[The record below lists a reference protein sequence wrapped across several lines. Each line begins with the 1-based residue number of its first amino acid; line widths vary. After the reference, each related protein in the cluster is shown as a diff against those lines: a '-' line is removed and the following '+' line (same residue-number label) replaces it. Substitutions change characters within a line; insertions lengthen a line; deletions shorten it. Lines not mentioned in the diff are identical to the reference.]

1 MQTVNISGF
10 GPMNFPDEMSK
21 EEIQAAIDNDI
32 YPKLQQ
38 AKEKPDTGFT
48 GAMKS
53 SFAKMKGE
61 AALTAGKV
69 GLINPDT
76 AENFHQEQEA
86 EAKRV
91 FKPTEEGW
99 LQAPWQNFKETLGGS
114 LPYMAAP
121 LVAGGIGTAAA
132 GAAPAVLGG
141 TLLGAGLGTL
151 GAFGAGA
158 AQFTGSNLA
167 RQMDEGKS
175 YQDADVANAA
185 LAALPQSALDT
196 LSLHMIPGISR
207 IFGQAGKKIT
217 QAEAKR
223 IAEQG
228 LLATTGSW
236 ALKTG
241 KTMGI
246 EGGTEAAQQVFER
259 LQAHLSLTD
268 EKAKQEYFDNFIGGA
283 VLGGVLGGFGHMVSR
298 PEVMPNKPEVEGGQL
313 QEGFLNPPEGGIP
326 PAPPAG
332 TPPAGQ
338 FLNSEEARFAEQQRR
353 LNKLGEGAPVAP
365 EAALPSNVN
374 PVTPSQV
381 PPRIPTAPLQADQM
395 ARRIDE
401 HAKLLQQA
409 QNEPV
414 AAQRQALEAK
424 AAQLIGEQQSG
435 VPAAQLLSMQP
446 LSLTEARQVVG
457 MAQNGFQHPM
467 LGSQEVNPSEL
478 HIVPHPSTPNAFA
491 IEQRGVPEAYRTRE
505 QAPQPMTAAQAT
517 QRIEEAK
524 PAERDVARQQDE
536 QGRQAMITRAM
547 QNIEARNGVASPQE
561 AETLRAAGLGQPY
574 NRIDPNLAPKGTV
587 DQQLTDATGIQLQN
601 RPRESGSVGAAQTSA
616 QQAADQQQQQQMNAA
631 QESRGW
637 EERAAARQAEQ
648 ASPIPESTA
657 PAAPDPRAVID
668 AYNTPPA
675 LRSAAQVALLN
686 IAKNRINPSDLSA
699 LQMVGEEGASLP
711 HTMERI
717 QRQLGS
723 PEAPAAKVES
733 TPEQQTVMS
742 ALETTGSMRTA
753 EQTSLVNKA
762 RELLGEDEVKKLEK
776 TARQRKARRTKYSL
790 AEESTVPE
798 ENRAKT
804 EEAGKKLV
812 AALKRFGLE
821 RVGLRIVKSILDG
834 AAEASF
840 ANRIINIAMNV
851 NDPMG
856 VMRHEAIHALKEM
869 GAFTDAEW
877 KMLTDQARNKWIKEY
892 ISPKRMEE
900 YQQVYAE
907 ENGNL
912 DGFDEYIAE
921 EAIADAFRDHGNIAG
936 APRTLMNRIASLL
949 KAIRNAFNGQGFKT
963 AEDIFRGIER
973 GEFKPD
979 SWKATPED
987 RVQARE
993 YERVNGIAPYLSE
1006 GQLAVPATGVRYA
1019 IKGSYTDKQIQK
1031 KNAKLKT
1038 EGEYGNHPVFG
1049 IPMNANGTVTLYV
1062 PTNGEMARRI
1072 ANEKKLF
1079 GDTPESNRIYLTNES
1094 DGQAVMKNP
1103 GVIAHRMDGANVLV
1117 QVDPSWLELE
1127 AEHAD
1132 GRKDFSIVI
1141 AEGNAFAKKMAQT
1154 KMFTLF
1160 ADRNKG
1166 ISKTATFNSI
1176 GNGITKGVD
1185 AYRAMSTKEQAA
1197 RLKQAKD
1204 LLRAEHNVGI
1214 LLTENGKLQKSRL
1227 GEFNLKQDGNS
1238 IASMGL
1244 GLASAQKIN
1253 DKLSTCINSARCE
1266 GLCLGE
1272 TSGQNLL
1279 YGGEGSF
1286 RAGPRLSQYLKTEAM
1301 VMHPEEFGIA
1311 LYAEIESLRKWAA
1324 KETGTESVK
1333 VEESDKKVKV
1343 PKQVYEPAIRLNVT
1357 SDFPPPVFESIIHA
1371 FSSPEKRVNF
1381 YDYTKLNTKSIGDN
1395 HHLTY
1400 SSTGALQRVGN
1411 KVVGLARS
1419 KSGEVTTPNWDDMQ
1433 KKLDRGFN
1441 VAMAFSDKKHMP
1453 KFVVDEKSGKKYQVW
1468 NGDLYDARYLD
1479 PKREDGVGMIV
1490 GLTNKDRTGNPAE
1503 SPVRH
1508 NGFFVAYNPKTDGDT
1523 VTIEDQEKL
1532 AKEAEKTLPPVE
1544 HKVGMPGKAK
1554 YSLAQQKKIMGE
1566 ASWSKDRINKLI
1578 NEYAYTNDEADT
1590 KAYATF
1596 MSPQQLL
1603 NISTNKKY
1611 QKDVLEKENKP
1622 LDTDKLTSYGYP
1634 MWIDVNP
1641 DSFGGGRI
1649 TATGHEGRHR
1659 MMALRDVGV
1668 DKVPVVIKYGRRQ
1681 RDAKPIKQMLIDR
1694 QNTGHEGSYVENMIP
1709 ISYKYAKELNEVFGN
1724 PDAQVRFS
1732 LAHHNTPAFK
1742 NYFDGSK
1749 IVNEDGSPFV
1759 LYHGT
1764 GSDIHHF
1771 IPSEDGMMGRGIYM
1785 SGDSDYASHYANH
1798 KENGNV
1804 VPVYASIK
1812 NPYYIERDPK
1822 AKNKYMA
1829 SPFVSGFVDKDNI
1842 FGGRR
1847 VMDLSGNQIRNAFKK
1862 AGYDGIVLR
1871 DATHPFIEVVAFDA
1885 PQIKSAIS
1893 NTGKYG
1899 KDKKIR
1905 YSLTQSTPQV
1915 SAGKAMV
1922 NAVSDM
1928 YDSIRDGNARTS
1940 WRNGWVDSN
1949 SSLAKALS
1957 PNPLFNHAD
1966 GTLRADMINHAKAQT
1981 INFVRN
1987 ALLTGQPIVNNDGT
2001 LGVHITDK
2009 NLSTAVKKADSLNAE
2024 AQRLGYTDGRHMVA
2038 EVARALRGEDILQE
2052 DVARR
2057 AKAQQDLADARNM
2070 FTQVRGMPMNQTRA
2084 NIFNQIKE
2092 MRRKAQQELKLNREK
2107 MVKPADI
2114 AQAHSTL
2121 QAVPQIQEVLD
2132 IWKDVNDSLIDLW
2145 HTVGLLDVTRADE
2158 LKSHKNYVPLFKS
2171 ADDLEETDYFQGS
2184 GTGLKSTANLQ
2195 KLKGGTHKTNIW
2207 ENVDKHFARMIA
2219 NAYENQSRRI
2229 AIQQLGALNLATITN
2244 DPNDKRINLKFK
2256 IDGKDVN
2263 AIAHNPNDVAGFQM
2277 MQYELNPV
2285 MKMFSGATKLLRI
2298 GALVNPMFWIK
2309 QLIRDPIHASLV
2321 AGTGIVTPFQSAAH
2335 FFSILANKSEGAKV
2349 LARHGVI
2356 GQYDSTV
2363 SIHEYLDNVGKAHA
2377 PTGNMSKLMSK
2388 VMEIHE
2394 ASDAATRVAIY
2405 EQVKKKALAEGK
2417 SEEDAT
2423 NFAVFKARESINFA
2437 VHGNSPILRNLR
2449 MMVPFLSAQI
2459 TSLDTVYRALT
2470 GKNLSPDEKAE
2481 AKAMFISRA
2490 LMLTALSVAYAA
2502 MYQDDD
2508 EYKKLP
2514 DYVRDNN
2521 WLIPTTDETGR
2532 KTFIKIPTPFEVGFL
2547 FKTLPEAS
2555 IRYLSQN
2562 STGKEV
2568 IASYL
2573 GGLIHNLPANGIPV
2587 PQVIKPALET
2597 ITNFSFFNMAP
2608 IESLGDQ
2615 GLATNMRGRNA
2626 TEFSRM
2632 LSTMGLDK
2640 LGLSPVNIDYIAQ
2653 GYLGELGIFSLVA
2666 ASQMADA
2673 TTGKQSP
2680 TLNSEQMTFLKSFMT
2695 DPAVQ
2700 KGVSDFYN
2708 VDHAARQ
2715 IVTSFNN
2722 LKKTGRLDEAQK
2734 MLDEPETKQAIFG
2747 EKALRKFSENMTKLR
2762 NQIEFVKNSKDL
2774 TPDQKRD
2781 QVNLLNDKFDQM
2793 AQQGYQ
2799 FAKSVGL
2806 EKSFSMR

>member
-1 MQTVNISGF
+1 MAKRAQLFDGTILE
-10 GPMNFPDEMSK
+10 FPDDTEDSVIDKAAK
-21 EEIQAAIDNDI
+21 EATLEINRS
-32 YPKLQQ
+32 
-38 AKEKPDTGFT
+38 KEKPDTGFT

-53 SFAKMKGE
+53 SFEKMKGE

-69 GLINPDT
+69 GLINPET
-76 AENFHQEQEA
+76 AEKFHQEKED

-99 LQAPWQNFKETLGGS
+99 MQAPWQNFKETLGGS

-121 LVAGGIGTAAA
+121 LIAGGLGTAAA

-141 TLLGAGLGTL
+141 TVLGAGLGTL

-241 KTMGI
+241 GTMTM
-246 EGGTEAAQQVFER
+246 EGATEAAQQVFER
-259 LQAHLSLTD
+259 LQAPLSLTD
-268 EKAKQEYFDNFIGGA
+268 EKARQEYFDNFVGGA

-298 PEVMPNKPEVEGGQL
+298 PEIIPNKPEVEGGQL
-313 QEGFLNPPEGGIP
+313 QQGWLNPPEGGIP
-326 PAPPAG
+326 PAAPPAG

-338 FLNSEEARFAEQQRR
+338 FLTSGEARLAEQQRR
-353 LNKLGEGAPVAP
+353 LNALGEGAPAAP
-365 EAALPSNVN
+365 EAALPSNEN
-374 PVTPSQV
+374 PVTASQV
-381 PPRIPTAPLQADQM
+381 PPRISAPPLIPSMM
-395 ARRIDE
+395 AQRIDE

-414 AAQRQALEAK
+414 AAQRQALEAQ
-424 AAQLIGEQQSG
+424 AAQAIGEQHAG
-435 VPAAQLLSMQP
+435 VPAAKMLSLQP
-446 LSLTEARQVVG
+446 LNLTEARQVIG

-467 LGSQEVNPSEL
+467 LGNQEVNPSEL
-478 HIVPHPSTPNAFA
+478 HIVPHPSIQGAFA

-574 NRIDPNLAPKGTV
+574 NRIDPNLAPKGTI

-601 RPRESGSVGAAQTSA
+601 QPRESGSVGSAQTAA
-616 QQAADQQQQQQMNAA
+616 QQAADQQHQQQMNAA
-631 QESRGW
+631 QEVRGW
-637 EERAAARQAEQ
+637 DERAAARQAEQ
-648 ASPIPESTA
+648 NAPLPEKAT

-686 IAKNRINPSDLSA
+686 IAKNQINPSDLSA

-733 TPEQQTVMS
+733 TPEQHTVMS

-776 TARQRKARRTKYSL
+776 TARQRKARRAKYSL

-798 ENRAKT
+798 ENKAKT

-840 ANRIINIAMNV
+840 ANRIISIAMNV

-877 KMLTDQARNKWIKEY
+877 KMLTDQARNKWIKSY
-892 ISPKRMEE
+892 INPQRMEE
-900 YQQVYAE
+900 YQKVYAE

-912 DGFDEYIAE
+912 DGFDDYIAE
-921 EAIADAFRDHGNIAG
+921 EAIADAFRDYGNIAG
-936 APRTLMNRIASLL
+936 APRTLMNRISNLL
-949 KAIRNAFNGQGFKT
+949 KAIRNAFNGQGFRT

-987 RVQARE
+987 HVQARE
-993 YERVNGIAPYLSE
+993 YERVNGIAPYLSD
-1006 GQLAVPATGVRYA
+1006 GQLAVPVTGARYS
-1019 IKGSYTDKQIQK
+1019 IKPAYKDKDI
-1031 KNAKLKT
+1031 AK
-1038 EGEYGNHPVFG
+1038 GDRNHPVFG
-1049 IPMNANGTVTLYV
+1049 LPMNKNGTITLYV
-1062 PTNGEMARRI
+1062 PTNGDMARRI
-1072 ANEKKLF
+1072 MREKKLF

-1094 DGQAVMKNP
+1094 DGQAVMNNP
-1103 GVIAHRMDGANVLV
+1103 GAIAHRMDGANVLV

-1127 AEHAD
+1127 AEHPD

-1141 AEGNAFAKKMAQT
+1141 AEGKAFAKKMAQT

-1160 ADRNKG
+1160 ADRNVG
-1166 ISKTATFNSI
+1166 ISQEATLKSI
-1176 GNGITKGVD
+1176 GNDITKGVE
-1185 AYRAMSTKEQAA
+1185 AYRAMSPAEQRA
-1197 RLKQAKD
+1197 RLKQAKAI
-1204 LLRAEHNVGI
+1204 LRSEHNVGT
-1214 LLTENGKLQKSRL
+1214 LLSENGKLQKTRL

-1253 DKLSTCINSARCE
+1253 DKLSTCPQASRCE

-1301 VMHPEEFGIA
+1301 VMNPEEFGIA

-1324 KETGTESVK
+1324 RSTGTESVS
-1333 VEESDKKVKV
+1333 VEGQKKKVKV
-1343 PKQVYEPAIRLNVT
+1343 PKQVYEPAVRLNVT
-1357 SDFPPPVFESIIHA
+1357 SDFPPDTFASIIH
-1371 FSSPEKRVNF
+1371 SLPDVNF
-1381 YDYTKLNTKSIGDN
+1381 YDYTKLATNSIGDN

-1400 SSTGALQRVGN
+1400 SSTGALQRIGN
-1411 KVVGLARS
+1411 KIVGLART
-1419 KSGEVTTPNWDDMQ
+1419 KSGKVDTPNWDVMT
-1433 KKLDRGFN
+1433 KRMDRGFN
-1441 VAMAFSDKKHMP
+1441 VAMAFSDKNHMP
-1453 KFVVDEKSGKKYQVW
+1453 KFVVDGKTGKKYQVW

-1523 VTIEDQEKL
+1523 VTIEDQDKL
-1532 AKEAEKTLPPVE
+1532 AKEAEKTMPPVE

-1554 YSLAQQKKIMGE
+1554 YSLADKSFPVLHGKIGDLKIRNHVPNMDSISSSLENYTVLKGIRE
-1566 ASWSKDRINKLI
+1566 VPMSAFDP
-1578 NEYAYTNDEADT
+1578 EYIDGVKNRTLDKRTAD
-1590 KAYATF
+1590 
-1596 MSPQQLL
+1596 L
-1603 NISTNKKY
+1603 
-1611 QKDVLEKENKP
+1611 
-1622 LDTDKLTSYGYP
+1622 
-1634 MWIDVNP
+1634 
-1641 DSFGGGRI
+1641 
-1649 TATGHEGRHR
+1649 
-1659 MMALRDVGV
+1659 
-1668 DKVPVVIKYGRRQ
+1668 
-1681 RDAKPIKQMLIDR
+1681 
-1694 QNTGHEGSYVENMIP
+1694 
-1709 ISYKYAKELNEVFGN
+1709 AKEISATKEIN
-1724 PDAQVRFS
+1724 PLIVAVDDKGAYIIEGGHRFDSLIANGEKSIPAVVVLDDDTPAKYS

-1764 GSDIHHF
+1764 GADIHHF
-1771 IPSEDGMMGRGIYM
+1771 MPFEDGKLGRGIYL
-1785 SGDSDYASHYANH
+1785 SGKADYASHYANH

-1804 VPVYASIK
+1804 LPVYASIK
-1812 NPYYIERDPK
+1812 NPYIIERDPNSK
-1822 AKNKYMA
+1822 IMQ
-1829 SPFVSGFVDKDNI
+1829 SLFERGFVDKDNI
-1842 FGGRR
+1842 FKGKRP
-1847 VMDLSGNQIRNAFKK
+1847 MDMSGTQIRNAFKK

-1871 DATHPFIEVVAFDA
+1871 DETHPFIEVVAFDA

-1981 INFVRN
+1981 INYVRN

-2001 LGVHITDK
+2001 LGVRITDK
-2009 NLSTAVKKADSLNAE
+2009 NLSAAVKKADGLNAE
-2024 AQRLGYTDGRHMVA
+2024 AERLGYTDGRHMVA

-2052 DVARR
+2052 DAIRR
-2057 AKAQQDLADARNM
+2057 AKAHQDLIDARNM
-2070 FTQVRGMPMNQTRA
+2070 FAQVRGMPMNQTRA

-2092 MRRKAQQELKLNREK
+2092 MRRNAQQELKLNREK

-2114 AQAHSTL
+2114 TRAHSTL
-2121 QAVPQIQEVLD
+2121 QAVPQVQEVLD
-2132 IWKDVNDSLIDLW
+2132 IWKDVNDSLVDLW
-2145 HTVGLLDVTRADE
+2145 HAVGLLDATRADE

-2171 ADDLEETDYFQGS
+2171 ADDLEETDYFKGS
-2184 GTGLKSTANLQ
+2184 GTGLKSTAKLQ
-2195 KLKGGTHKTNIW
+2195 KLDGGLHKTNIW

-2229 AIQQLGALNLATITN
+2229 AIQQLGALNLATITS

-2277 MQYELNPV
+2277 MQYELNPI

-2335 FFSILANKSEGAKV
+2335 FFAILSNKSEGAKT

-2377 PTGNMSKLMSK
+2377 PTGSMSKLMHWI
-2388 VMEIHE
+2388 MEVHE

-2459 TSLDTVYRALT
+2459 TSLDTVYRAMT
-2470 GKNLSPDEKAE
+2470 GKNLSPEEKAE